1 MRQLCLAFLLF
12 AAAPVQEGKSPLTGR
27 EKTARFEIHFRPG
40 SHAEAAVDR
49 IAFLVEGDLDHILA
63 ELGLTKFP
71 YRIQLYLYDDEAEL
85 QRITGVSSAGHSGP
99 LESHVPY
106 ASDQTRVHELV
117 HVVAEKFTESGSEP
131 RSLFFAEGLANAVL
145 RYVHDL
151 PVDAVAAFH
160 KERGELPTLAEI
172 HAIEDFYDWLHDH
185 PGVNGYDIAGS
196 YLRYLLDTYGPT
208 KVRRYYVGVPAKT
221 AFGVDLAAIE
231 RAWHARL
238 DAVELRPG
246 ARALLEERTPMTAAQ
261 RNPAE
266 ARLTEAILGPSS
278 AWREVK
284 RGRLADGEPGYW
296 GSDGVLALSGEKSQ
310 GDWCVARLDEELPGD
325 ALVRCMLQPGEAF
338 GVQIQLGIRCQA
350 MVLRDQG
357 AFLYDD
363 QTSVIHD
370 PRVQLGETVE
380 LVLRRKAGKV
390 SLWVD
395 GVLVA
400 EAQMDGAP
408 ARLGI
413 GCVGGKAKAREI
425 LVRRL

>member
-1 MRQLCLAFLLF
+1 MRHLCLALLLL
-12 AAAPVQEGKSPLTGR
+12 APVPARQQESPLTGR
-27 EKTARFEIHFRPG
+27 EKTDRFELHFRPG
-40 SHAEAAVDR
+40 SRAEAAVDR
-49 IAFLVEGDLDHILA
+49 IAFLVEGDLDHILE

-71 YRIQLYLYDDEAEL
+71 HTIQLYLYDDVAEL
-85 QRITGVSSAGHSGP
+85 QRITGQPSAGHSGP

-106 ASDQTRVHELV
+106 DSDQTRVHELV
-117 HVVAEKFTESGSEP
+117 HVVAEKFAESGSEP
-131 RSLFFAEGLANAVL
+131 RNLFFAEGLANAVL

-160 KERGELPTLAEI
+160 KERGDLPTLTEV
-172 HAIEDFYDWLHDH
+172 HAIEDFYEWLHRH

-196 YLRYLLDTYGPT
+196 YVRYLLDTYGPA

-266 ARLTEAILGPSS
+266 AKLSEAILGPGS

-284 RGRLADGEPGYW
+284 RGRLADGEPGSF

-310 GDWCVARLDEELPGD
+310 GDWCVVRPDEEPLGD
-325 ALVRCMLQPGEAF
+325 GMVRCLLQPGEAF
-338 GVQIQLGIRCQA
+338 GVQLQLGSRCQA
-350 MVLRDQG
+350 MVLRGQG
-357 AFLYDD
+357 AFLYDEG
-363 QTSVIHD
+363 TSVVHV
-370 PRVQLGETVE
+370 PQVELGEAVE
-380 LVLRRKAGKV
+380 LVLRRKAGKA

-395 GVLVA
+395 GALVA

-408 ARLGI
+408 ARLGV
-413 GCVGGKAKAREI
+413 GCVGGKARARE
-425 LVRRL
+425 LRVRRL